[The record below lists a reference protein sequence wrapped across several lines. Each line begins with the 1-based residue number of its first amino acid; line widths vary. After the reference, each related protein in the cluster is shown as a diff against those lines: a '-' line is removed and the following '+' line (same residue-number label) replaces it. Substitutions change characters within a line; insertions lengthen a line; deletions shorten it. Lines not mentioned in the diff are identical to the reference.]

1 MESFFP
7 PSSKAIKDV
16 PYHLTYN
23 LKSKHAGLLDHCR
36 VTEWK
41 GLDREVN
48 GGSDTANGFM
58 VPAS

>member
-1 MESFFP
+1 MESLFP

-16 PYHLTYN
+16 QYHLTYN
-23 LKSKHAGLLDHCR
+23 LKSKHAALCG

-41 GLDREVN
+41 RLDREVN
-48 GGSDTANGFM
+48 RSSDTANGFL